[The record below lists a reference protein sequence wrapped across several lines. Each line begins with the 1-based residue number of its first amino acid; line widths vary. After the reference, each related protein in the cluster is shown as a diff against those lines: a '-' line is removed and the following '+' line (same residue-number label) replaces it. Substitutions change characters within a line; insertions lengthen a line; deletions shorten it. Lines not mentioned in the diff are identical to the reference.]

1 MQTTNITN
9 ARHIGQLTSANDDRQ
24 DRQKSH
30 IPLEH
35 FPQDVFVKSQYTQ
48 KIEGLGNDIKGG
60 LNDMT
65 SFQALA
71 NRLQREDILNSH
83 DMIAVKFLSMHSP
96 TSKLEDFDRVL
107 RNENLSVEMRSLI
120 ATLINKLHTINY
132 LHSGLLVSA

>member
-1 MQTTNITN
+1 MQTTHITQ
-9 ARHIGQLTSANDDRQ
+9 ARYIGALTPSNDERQ
-24 DRQKSH
+24 DRQKTH
-30 IPLEH
+30 VPLDSI
-35 FPQDVFVKSQYTQ
+35 PQDVFVKSKYTQ
-48 KIEGLGNDIKGG
+48 KIEKLGNDIKGG

-71 NRLQREDILNSH
+71 NRLQREDILNSG
-83 DMIAVKFLSMHSP
+83 DMIAVKFLSSHSP
-96 TSKLEDFDRVL
+96 TSKLEDFDKVL